1 MMCILRG
8 IGMTGLILCLLHG
21 LTDAAEIPCGH
32 GPFDPL
38 LIPDIVADKTTASY
52 GTVKAVEPVEP
63 SDFHEVVDAGSGVTL
78 TCYFK
83 DPDGV
88 GFRDPSSGA
97 ARRERL
103 YDAVGYI
110 ASVVAPAA
118 PRTLVIVVNPS
129 GNDSGSGVPVAYCG
143 PVLIP
148 EGNLLV
154 PLAWYHLDGVTPPSG
169 YTSYPDMLLTVNWFY
184 AWHEA
189 PTPPPADRLD
199 LISVLIHELTH
210 GLGFNGVLC
219 DSTPAGSGTFTRF
232 DRLIGRANGSPLVD
246 QTSVYEGTAQD
257 LVSETLVFLGS
268 EAAVAYGTYP
278 PLYAPD
284 PYVQGTSLEH
294 WDPQRLGSMN
304 AVMKPSY
311 LTGSA
316 MRQYAPFEIAALRDL
331 GYADAGASG
340 LPACPLTGITILE
353 PRENPR
359 ITAGD
364 RVSVTVTAQPDY
376 AQENCSLVTTGTR
389 LEYYLDGVY
398 QGASTNDTL
407 RFPLLIQ
414 VTEGSH
420 TLRAVATEQE
430 SGSSDE
436 TTITFRAI
444 YDPGRD
450 AVTLT
455 PAGTVDFGGVVRG
468 KTVRR
473 MFQVRNDGVVPAG
486 IQVTIEGD
494 PVFTLGADPPVQI
507 GAGQTVGL
515 EVIFRPPDSGRVYQA
530 VLRIAADHGQFLES
544 ALTGQGRSL
553 GLFYCGTP
561 EPVPRA
567 HSLAGDSIVL
577 SLTILALGFF
587 AGRQTADA
595 ADH

>member
-8 IGMTGLILCLLHG
+8 VGMTGLILCLLHG

-32 GPFDPL
+32 GKHDPL
-38 LIPDIVADKTTASY
+38 LIPDIVADKTTASQ
-52 GTVKAVEPVEP
+52 GTIKAVEPVNP
-63 SDFHEVVDAGSGVTL
+63 SDFHEVADTGSGITL

-88 GFRDPSSGA
+88 GFRDPSSGE

-110 ASVVAPAA
+110 ASVVAPAV

-129 GNDSGSGVPVAYCG
+129 ENASGSGVPVAYCG

-148 EGNLLV
+148 EGNLLI
-154 PLAWYHLDGVTPPSG
+154 PLARYHLVDGAAPAE
-169 YTSYPDMLLTVNWFY
+169 YASYPDMLLTVNWFY
-184 AWHEA
+184 AWHEE

-210 GLGFNGVLC
+210 GLGFNGLLC
-219 DSTPAGSGTFTRF
+219 DTTPAGSGAFTLF

-246 QTSVYEGTAQD
+246 QTSVYGGAAQD
-257 LVSETLVFLGS
+257 LVSGALVFLGNQ
-268 EAAVAYGTYP
+268 AAAAYGTCP
-278 PLYAPD
+278 PLYASD
-284 PYVQGTSLEH
+284 PYVQGTSLQH
-294 WDPQRLGSMN
+294 WDPQRLGGMD
-304 AVMKPSY
+304 AVMNPSY
-311 LTGSA
+311 LIGFA
-316 MRQYAPFEIAALRDL
+316 LRQYAPFEIAALRDL

-455 PAGTVDFGGVVRG
+455 PAGTVDFGSVVRG
-468 KTVRR
+468 KTIRR
-473 MFQVRNDGVVPAG
+473 KFQVKNDGAVPAG
-486 IQVTIEGD
+486 IWVTIEGD
-494 PVFTLGADPPVQI
+494 PAFTLGADPPVQI
-507 GAGQTVGL
+507 EGGQTVGL

-567 HSLAGDSIVL
+567 HSLAGDTLVL
-577 SLTILALGFF
+577 SLALLALGLS
-587 AGRQTADA
+587 ARRQTVTS